1 MFQNMS
7 LKTKLI
13 GSFCTVATILAVV
26 AWVGIKTARDS
37 VAVVT
42 EFESEHVPKLSAIGG
57 LMDAQMTLVSMSYAI
72 ANPACSQ
79 EYRKQWMDEATQ
91 TMKAFDE
98 ESERMSKTPMLAD
111 EKANWESILK
121 LSGEF
126 DRSVEDYM
134 QQVQTMLRAND
145 DEEVKRCFDNLGR
158 TAYGSLQNSSDA
170 LMAKLD
176 ALMIS
181 ISEDATRSSVTGLKE
196 ASSSKATATVIGLAG
211 ILVALAFGIA
221 LSLIISRSLNRIAM
235 AASEGASQ
243 IASAAGQVSS
253 SAQGVAEG
261 SQEQAASIE
270 ETSSAVEELSA
281 MTKQNTSNAKQA
293 SMLAGEARASMAKS
307 AEGANAMDAAMK
319 DIKSASDQTAK
330 IVKTIDEIAFQTNL
344 LALNAAVEAARAG
357 EAGKGFAV
365 VAEEVRNLAMRAAEA
380 AKTTNSLIEEN
391 TERVNGGVQIID
403 GLKTTLQQTVSSAE
417 KVTSLSNEVAAAS
430 DEQSSGLEQINT
442 AIAQMNQ
449 ATQANAANAEEAAAA
464 SEEASG
470 QAESLRDLV
479 EELKQI
485 VNGGHAVQYGNI
497 SYNEPRKPKMT
508 LQKPKAKVS
517 ATAAKP
523 KKISTLPTNSFPLDD
538 DEMNNF

>member
-1 MFQNMS
+1 MS

-13 GSFCTVATILAVV
+13 GSFSVVATILAIV
-26 AWVGIKTARDS
+26 AWVG
-37 VAVVT
+37 
-42 EFESEHVPKLSAIGG
+42 L
-57 LMDAQMTLVSMSYAI
+57 
-72 ANPACSQ
+72 
-79 EYRKQWMDEATQ
+79 
-91 TMKAFDE
+91 
-98 ESERMSKTPMLAD
+98 
-111 EKANWESILK
+111 
-121 LSGEF
+121 
-126 DRSVEDYM
+126 
-134 QQVQTMLRAND
+134 
-145 DEEVKRCFDNLGR
+145 
-158 TAYGSLQNSSDA
+158 
-170 LMAKLD
+170 
-176 ALMIS
+176 
-181 ISEDATRSSVTGLKE
+181 SSVTKVDTYLSDIGHRLIPSADAIMECSQSVTQVRMLSRQIMDPQLSKERQREYPQMSEKAWQKIDGCFKEYEALEHSDEAWAAFKEFKVKFEAWKQGFTRFDQKADAYINSNDPNLSATLLSEMHDILEGEMLESARASVSALTKMEEVTSQSTDSKMKE
-196 ASSSKATATVIGLAG
+196 AEETSKSGRTMATIFGISG
-211 ILVALAFGIA
+211 ILAALAFGIF
-221 LSLIISRSLNRIAM
+221 LSLNISRNLNRIVM
-235 AASEGASQ
+235 SASEGASQ

-270 ETSSAVEELSA
+270 ETSSAVEELTA

-307 AEGANAMDAAMK
+307 AEGANAMDTAMR
-319 DIKSASDQTAK
+319 DIKGASDQTAK

-391 TERVNGGVQIID
+391 SVRVNGGVQIID

-417 KVTSLSNEVAAAS
+417 KVTSLANEVAAAS

-485 VNGGHAVQYGNI
+485 VNGGHAAQYGN
-497 SYNEPRKPKMT
+497 STYNEPRRPKMT
-508 LQKPKAKVS
+508 LQKPKAKSNTS
-517 ATAAKP
+517 ASKF
-523 KKISTLPTNSFPLDD
+523 KKATSIAESSIPFNEDDMNSF
-538 DEMNNF
+538 

>member
-13 GSFCTVATILAVV
+13 GSFCVVAMILGSV
-26 AWVGIKTARDS
+26 AWVGIRTAQNASKTAH
-37 VAVVT
+37 
-42 EFESEHVPKLSAIGG
+42 EFADVQIPQLASIGTI
-57 LMDAQMTLVSMSYAI
+57 MDAQMTLVSMSYGI
-72 ANPACSQ
+72 ANSTCSRDYIQ
-79 EYRKQWMDEATQ
+79 QWSSSADEV
-91 TMKAFDE
+91 MKAFDVA
-98 ESERMSKTPMLAD
+98 SDQFGKTNMTGDER
-111 EKANWESILK
+111 ANWDAIVK
-121 LSGEF
+121 LRDAF
-126 DRSVEDYM
+126 DRDFEVFEG
-134 QQVQTMLRAND
+134 QVQTLSMAKNDGELRL
-145 DEEVKRCFDNLGR
+145 CFEDLSR
-158 TAYGSLQNSSDA
+158 TAYGPLQNSSNA
-170 LMAKLD
+170 LMEKLD
-176 ALMIS
+176 LL
-181 ISEDATRSSVTGLKE
+181 SETVAKDAAGVGE
-196 ASSSKATATVIGLAG
+196 ASLAQAASSQSMAISFGLAG
-211 ILVALAFGIA
+211 ILIALAFGIF
-221 LSLIISRSLNRIAM
+221 LSLSISRNLNRIVIS
-235 AASEGASQ
+235 ASEGASQ

-253 SAQGVAEG
+253 SAQGVAQG

-270 ETSSAVEELSA
+270 ETSSAVEELSS
-281 MTKQNTSNAKQA
+281 MTKQNTANAKQA
-293 SMLAGEARASMAKS
+293 SLLAGEARASMTKS
-307 AEGANAMDAAMK
+307 AEGASAMDTAMR
-319 DIKSASDQTAK
+319 DIKGASDQTAK

-417 KVTSLSNEVAAAS
+417 KVTSLANEVAAAS

-485 VNGGHAVQYGNI
+485 VNGGHAVQYGNS
-497 SYNEPRKPKMT
+497 SYNEPRRLVATQYRPKMKANAPT
-508 LQKPKAKVS
+508 PKMKK
-517 ATAAKP
+517 ATSIAESSIP
-523 KKISTLPTNSFPLDD
+523 FDD
-538 DEMNNF
+538 DMTKF